1 MHSDPIPR
9 STDPRPSFVRALC
22 SEGCSRY
29 AAERK
34 GILRNHV
41 YTWFEAA
48 NQSTKAFSKSRY
60 PKRNHSEGHA
70 TFVKQSR
77 SISNALGRGVSA
89 LVLVWVAQ
97 FGVVLWFM
105 IGQGYDRATA
115 IMVPW
120 AGLAMLPM
128 WAWLLRI
135 GLPDVAGGS
144 IVRAVRAL
152 GHAAALY
159 IAGLIVPAQV
169 TLRGFSLSSPFDE
182 LWWVLG
188 SATVILA
195 VGLAWSKG
203 FSRRSMAGPRG
214 VPIGLLIVLGSGAS
228 VPLWRALIFSF
239 FG

>member
-1 MHSDPIPR
+1 MCELYAPKGAPGTRRNVRESFAV
-9 STDPRPSFVRALC
+9 TD
-22 SEGCSRY
+22 
-29 AAERK
+29 
-34 GILRNHV
+34 I
-41 YTWFEAA
+41 TWLAAA
-48 NQSTKAFSKSRY
+48 NLATKAFSKSRY
-60 PKRNHSEGHA
+60 PKRIHREGHA
-70 TFVKQSR
+70 AFVKQSR

-115 IMVPW
+115 NLVPW
-120 AGLAMLPM
+120 VGLAMLPL

-135 GLPDVAGGS
+135 GLPDVAGGR
-144 IVRAVRAL
+144 IVRAARAL

-169 TLRGFSLSSPFDE
+169 ILHGFSLSSPFDE

-195 VGLAWSKG
+195 VGLAWSKS

-228 VPLWRALIFSF
+228 VPLWRAFIFSF